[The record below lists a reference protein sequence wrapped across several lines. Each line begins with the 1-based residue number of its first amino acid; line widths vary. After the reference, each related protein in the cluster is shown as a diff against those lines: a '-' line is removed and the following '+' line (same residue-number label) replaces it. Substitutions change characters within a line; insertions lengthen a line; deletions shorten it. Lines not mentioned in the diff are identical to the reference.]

1 MYCTG
6 VAHFVN
12 SNAWMTFWT
21 HSWPATGNSKPDSPY
36 QPACFRSVTLGL
48 WSVRLC
54 SASASWCWINGWNV
68 RPKLNLC
75 WLQRNVHTKVTL
87 SPWLQFMILF
97 IRLSMIWLKHFDD
110 LATMK
115 MATLAAAA
123 HVCNPKHQS
132 NHRRTKPAAC
142 SQVIN

>member
-12 SNAWMTFWT
+12 NNAWMTFLT

-36 QPACFRSVTLGL
+36 QPACLRSVTLGL

-75 WLQRNVHTKVTL
+75 WLQRNVHSKDFIYSFEHDIAHAFWWPRNNEDGNTSSCCACMQSKTPEQPSSYKASSRQSSYKLIINWYVG
-87 SPWLQFMILF
+87 MI
-97 IRLSMIWLKHFDD
+97 
-110 LATMK
+110 
-115 MATLAAAA
+115 
-123 HVCNPKHQS
+123 
-132 NHRRTKPAAC
+132 
-142 SQVIN
+142 